1 MCFFTPYLFTKSAF
15 QIFKDQTFNNTQ
27 GDRKSANFFKRSL
40 VATSI
45 GLSFL
50 SSTAIAQQTDTA
62 PEAENEAQLE
72 VITVNARRR
81 AESMQETPIAVSAFS
96 VKELERRGIENT
108 QDLDRVTPSLQFATS
123 GQLSGNNS
131 AAVVFIRGVG
141 QLDPTSS
148 VDPGVGIYVDDV
160 YMGRSAGGAM
170 DFKDIQSVEV
180 LRGPQGTLFG
190 RNTIGGAVLVK
201 TAEPSDVFGGKA
213 RLRIGDDNL
222 REAFVAVD
230 LPITTD
236 LLSRFSLGTRKRDGY
251 VTRVYDGQDLGNDDT
266 YSVNGTIQYTP
277 SDTFKIT
284 LKGDFTKEDEN
295 GSPFVFAGVNESAP
309 VAAIVSVAAGCPGAT
324 IPFAPLAPGDAGFGA
339 PNVPNID
346 DERCANDFQHKGE
359 FTNGGTAP
367 VESTLK
373 GWGLSAAMEWEYS
386 KTITLKSITAFR
398 STEWTG
404 IRDADNTPFDM
415 LTTDVTSD
423 SEQFSQEFQLIYD
436 NDKVSG
442 ITGLYYFDE
451 TSDDKLS
458 ILLAFPPSPPVI
470 GSLLN
475 GGPGT
480 RDYQVINLETESF
493 AVFSEWA
500 YELSKDWSI
509 SAGLRYTEDDKG
521 FQGTIMNLF
530 PATQP
535 DPTTL
540 PTKATSEGGPL
551 FIFNTPF
558 ADTYSA
564 TTGSASVR
572 YKVQE
577 NINTYLSY
585 SSSFKSGGFNSRYN
599 APTPGNLPI
608 SFGEEEVSSWE
619 IGVKA
624 DITNDFRVNAAAF
637 MSEYS
642 DIQLIFRQG
651 VVPLLFNAGSASIDG
666 VELEFTYIP
675 THSLLIEGGFSYLR
689 DKIDS
694 ITEVNGAQA
703 TITPDNSLPL
713 TPEWQGNLGASYSTE
728 LGNNYELTTRLD
740 VSYTASQYF
749 DSSNTDIVAQ
759 NDGVTYVT
767 ASVKLDD
774 LVNYWDLTF
783 GVNNLTD
790 ERYIEQGNASLAT
803 LGYAEVIYA
812 RPRNWF
818 LSFSTEF

>member
-1 MCFFTPYLFTKSAF
+1 MPNLFTKSTPHE
-15 QIFKDQTFNNTQ
+15 FKGGIIKNPRCQ
-27 GDRKSANFFKRSL
+27 RASASFFSKTL
-40 VATSI
+40 VATAI
-45 GLSFL
+45 GLSFIATPSL
-50 SSTAIAQQTDTA
+50 AQQTEPATA
-62 PEAENEAQLE
+62 EQDEVQLE

-81 AESMQETPIAVSAFS
+81 SESMQETPIAVSAFS
-96 VKELERRGIENT
+96 AKELERRGIENT

-201 TAEPSDVFGGKA
+201 TAEPSDMFGGKA
-213 RLRIGDDNL
+213 RLRIGEDNL

-236 LLSRFSLGTRKRDGY
+236 LLSRFSAGTRKRDGY

-266 YSVNGTIQYTP
+266 YSLNGTIQYTP
-277 SDTFKIT
+277 SDNFKVT
-284 LKGDFTKEDEN
+284 LKGDYTKEDEN
-295 GSPFVFAGVNESAP
+295 GSPFVFAGINESAP

-324 IPFAPLAPGDAGFGA
+324 IPFAPIAPGDPRFGA

-346 DERCANDFQHKGE
+346 DPRCANDFQSKGDL
-359 FTNGGTAP
+359 TNGGTAP
-367 VESTLK
+367 VESTLE
-373 GWGLSAAMEWEYS
+373 GWGLSAALEWEYS
-386 KTITLKSITAFR
+386 KNITLKSITAYR

-436 NDKVSG
+436 NDKISG

-451 TSDDKLS
+451 SSDDKLS

-475 GGPGT
+475 GGPGS

-500 YELSKDWSI
+500 YELNDDWSV

-521 FQGTIMNLF
+521 FQGTIMNIF
-530 PATQP
+530 PATAP
-535 DPTTL
+535 DPATL
-540 PTKATSEGGPL
+540 PTQATSEGGPL
-551 FIFNTPF
+551 FIFNRPF
-558 ADTYSA
+558 SDTYSA

-572 YKVQE
+572 YKLQD

-599 APTPGNLPI
+599 APTADNLPI

-624 DITNDFRVNAAAF
+624 DVTNDFRVNVAAF

-675 THSLLIEGGFSYLR
+675 TRNWLIEGGFSYLD

-694 ITEVNGAQA
+694 ITEVSGAEA

-713 TPEWQGNLGASYSTE
+713 TPEWQGNLGAAYSIE
-728 LGNNYELTTRLD
+728 VANNYELTSRVD

-749 DSSNTDIVAQ
+749 DSSNTEIVAQ

-767 ASVKLDD
+767 ASLKLDN

-790 ERYIEQGNASLAT
+790 ERYLEQGNASLAT
-803 LGYAEVIYA
+803 LGYAEAIYA